1 MVQIQQL
8 KTEIGLGEEM
18 IQLDVVSKKCI
29 LNLTNK
35 LAHRT
40 NPSNDLFQR
49 IVFTIAE
56 GCEAE
61 EEEKEREAIC
71 GHKG

>member
-29 LNLTNK
+29 LNLTKN
-35 LAHRT
+35 LLIGQIPRMTYFREWFLQFA
-40 NPSNDLFQR
+40 Q
-49 IVFTIAE
+49 
-56 GCEAE
+56 GCDAE
-61 EEEKEREAIC
+61 EEEEREAIC
-71 GHKG
+71 GHKA

>member
-29 LNLTNK
+29 LNLTKK
-35 LAHRT
+35 LAHKT
-40 NPSNDLFQR
+40 NPANDLF
-49 IVFTIAE
+49 
-56 GCEAE
+56 
-61 EEEKEREAIC
+61 
-71 GHKG
+71 

>member
-29 LNLTNK
+29 LNLTKK

-40 NPSNDLFQR
+40 NPVNDLF
-49 IVFTIAE
+49 
-56 GCEAE
+56 
-61 EEEKEREAIC
+61 
-71 GHKG
+71 

>member
-18 IQLDVVSKKCI
+18 IQLDVISKKCI
-29 LNLTNK
+29 LNLTKK

-40 NPSNDLFQR
+40 NPVNDLFQR
-49 IVFTIAE
+49 MVFTIAQ
-56 GCEAE
+56 GCDAE
-61 EEEKEREAIC
+61 EEEEREAIC
-71 GHKG
+71 GHKA